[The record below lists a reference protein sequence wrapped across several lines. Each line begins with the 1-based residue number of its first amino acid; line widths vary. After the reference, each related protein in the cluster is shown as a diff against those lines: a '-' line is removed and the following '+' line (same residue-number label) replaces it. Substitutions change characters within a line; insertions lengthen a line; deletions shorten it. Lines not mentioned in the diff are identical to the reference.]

1 MSFSSNI
8 STDSFKK
15 MKVNLNDKFSGKLK
29 EILENYDKNSNVIL
43 FADSNNSV
51 WEIIKRKDLTIY
63 SLLKPELINSISKR
77 NLEEENIYLQI
88 ETKKIDNESLNNSQ
102 VEIMNNSDFNI
113 CDLMEDTQNEL
124 TEF

>member
-1 MSFSSNI
+1 
-8 STDSFKK
+8 

-29 EILENYDKNSNVIL
+29 EILENYDKNNNVIL

-88 ETKKIDNESLNNSQ
+88 ETKKIDNES
-102 VEIMNNSDFNI
+102 
-113 CDLMEDTQNEL
+113 
-124 TEF
+124 

>member
-1 MSFSSNI
+1 
-8 STDSFKK
+8 

-88 ETKKIDNESLNNSQ
+88 ETKKIDNES
-102 VEIMNNSDFNI
+102 
-113 CDLMEDTQNEL
+113 
-124 TEF
+124 